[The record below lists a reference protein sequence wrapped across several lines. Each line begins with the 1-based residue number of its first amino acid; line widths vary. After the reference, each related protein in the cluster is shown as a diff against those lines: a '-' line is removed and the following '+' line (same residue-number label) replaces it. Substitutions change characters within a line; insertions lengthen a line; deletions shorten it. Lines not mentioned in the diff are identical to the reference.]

1 MYSFTGVTQALYYD
15 SFCIFQQPGEK
26 SLDVLH
32 KFQALSI
39 ARCVLTDCSVPNA
52 LCDFIVMSHPLYGLM
67 LNRFELL

>member
-1 MYSFTGVTQALYYD
+1 MYSLTGVTQALYYD

-39 ARCVLTDCSVPNA
+39 ATCVLTHTRCV
-52 LCDFIVMSHPLYGLM
+52 
-67 LNRFELL
+67 R